1 MTDGFLCAA
10 DRKRVLNTLQK
21 LSRHYLSG
29 WALAGGLAVEIH
41 CLRGGLPH
49 STRPLNDIDF
59 VAAALDC
66 APETLSRDFLVR
78 HVHPL
83 DPPGKMMLQLVA
95 PNARLRID
103 LFRAYGAILSRTLS
117 LNSRFGPIELISAED
132 ALARATRLV
141 LDLRLGVPVAKKHA
155 DDCLRL
161 VKITPTSAA
170 EAAWQDHRAPDHPT
184 TFHEAH
190 AVIQSLIATHAR
202 LLITPEYSRDAT
214 QICSRCIS
222 MPEFPLADPHLI
234 LSLLGHC

>member
-1 MTDGFLCAA
+1 MTHQFFCAA

-21 LSRHYLSG
+21 LSRHHLSG

-49 STRPLNDIDF
+49 SIRPVNDIDF

-83 DPPGKMMLQLVA
+83 DPPGKMILQLVA
-95 PNARLRID
+95 AKARLRID

-117 LNSRFGPIELISAED
+117 LNSPFGPIELISAED
-132 ALARATRLV
+132 ALARATRLL

-155 DDCLRL
+155 NDCLRL
-161 VKITPTSAA
+161 VKIAQTSDA

-190 AVIQSLIATHAR
+190 AVIQSLIATHAG
-202 LLITPEYSRDAT
+202 LLVTPEYSRDAT
-214 QICSRCIS
+214 QICPRCVS

-234 LSLLGHC
+234 LSLLGYC